1 MILDRRKMAF
11 NRLVCVV
18 CRVREVGE
26 DVLLDMSEVLFNE
39 LAFLRIMRDLDNP
52 VAMEKI
58 RKQSWFNSVRILT
71 MLLAKFGSSSLLLF
85 LI

>member
-1 MILDRRKMAF
+1 M
-11 NRLVCVV
+11 

-52 VAMEKI
+52 AVALEKM
-58 RKQSWFNSVRILT
+58 RSQSWFSVSTAHVQKKQSQL
-71 MLLAKFGSSSLLLF
+71 SQ
-85 LI
+85 

>member
-1 MILDRRKMAF
+1 MREVLLDMQL
-11 NRLVCVV
+11 LVMNKVAVV
-18 CRVREVGE
+18 GCCRVREVGE

-58 RKQSWFNSVRILT
+58 RKQSWFNSVCTLAV
-71 MLLAKFGSSSLLLF
+71 LLSL
-85 LI
+85 